1 MDTIRLIASD
11 LDATLLDGQ
20 SQLPPDF
27 AETVRA
33 LAEQGIRFAAAS
45 GRPIYTLEEMFAPL
59 RDDIILVGDNGG
71 AICWKGE
78 SLYLSE
84 MDVADWHTLAGQARS
99 AGHAAVL
106 CGLETAYVEEQFRP
120 YDRVFKRFYTK
131 VEYVPHLEDVT
142 ARVDKFTIY
151 FPEGDAQK
159 GYDALYGPVWGGRFS
174 VAVAGADWV
183 DIMNPGVHKGAAVR
197 ALAPAILG
205 MDVEL
210 PETDEYVAIGA
221 ARQAAWVLSGETE
234 PPTWPVKVETTLT
247 GEPTPQVYEQ
257 YVRWR
262 G

>member
-1 MDTIRLIASD
+1 MDVIRLIASD
-11 LDATLLDGQ
+11 LDATLLDDQ

-59 RDDIILVGDNGG
+59 QDDIILVGDNGG

-151 FPEGDAQK
+151 FPEGRCPE
-159 GYDALYGPVWGGRFS
+159 GLRRALWPGLGRALLGGGGRCRLGGHHEPRRPQGRGPAS
-174 VAVAGADWV
+174 AGGASGRPARGHD
-183 DIMNPGVHKGAAVR
+183 GVRRHLQR
-197 ALAPAILG
+197 
-205 MDVEL
+205 
-210 PETDEYVAIGA
+210 
-221 ARQAAWVLSGETE
+221 
-234 PPTWPVKVETTLT
+234 
-247 GEPTPQVYEQ
+247 
-257 YVRWR
+257 R
-262 G
+262 GDAEGGKIRFPL

>member
-1 MDTIRLIASD
+1 MDIIRLIASD

-20 SQLPPDF
+20 SRLPPDF

-33 LAEQGIRFAAAS
+33 LSERGIRFAAAS

-59 RDDIILVGDNGG
+59 RDDIIFVGDNGG

-84 MDVADWHTLAGQARS
+84 MDAADWRTLAGQARS

-174 VAVAGADWV
+174 VAVAGLASAGGASGRPARGHDGV
-183 DIMNPGVHKGAAVR
+183 RRHLQRRGDAEGGKIRFPCRERLARPPGGGALPHAAQHQLR
-197 ALAPAILG
+197 RDTGPAPRSG
-205 MDVEL
+205 
-210 PETDEYVAIGA
+210 PE
-221 ARQAAWVLSGETE
+221 
-234 PPTWPVKVETTLT
+234 WPGL
-247 GEPTPQVYEQ
+247 
-257 YVRWR
+257 
-262 G
+262 

>member
-1 MDTIRLIASD
+1 MDVIRLIASD
-11 LDATLLDGQ
+11 LDATLLDDQ

-33 LAEQGIRFAAAS
+33 LAERGIRFAAAS

-59 RDDIILVGDNGG
+59 QDDIILVGDNGG

-174 VAVAGADWV
+174 VAVAFWPRMAGSVNRISEEQNRERHRRKAQMPFFFIGIKVRPAPPRAGSSRWA
-183 DIMNPGVHKGAAVR
+183 KG
-197 ALAPAILG
+197 LCLW
-205 MDVEL
+205 L
-210 PETDEYVAIGA
+210 S
-221 ARQAAWVLSGETE
+221 AR
-234 PPTWPVKVETTLT
+234 
-247 GEPTPQVYEQ
+247 
-257 YVRWR
+257 
-262 G
+262 